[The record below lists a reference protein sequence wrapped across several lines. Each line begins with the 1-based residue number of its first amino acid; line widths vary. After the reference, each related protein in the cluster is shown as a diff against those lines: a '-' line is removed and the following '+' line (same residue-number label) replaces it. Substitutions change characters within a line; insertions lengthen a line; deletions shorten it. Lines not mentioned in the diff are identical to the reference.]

1 MVHIKGVFRTVG
13 LLDLLQGP
21 PQLRH
26 RLQQRCRNSS
36 SSSSRRRGRCGRAAC
51 NCGGGAVA
59 QEEPLLQRCGRCLQL
74 SLQRADTLRENGTFF
89 EFSLCLSRACLGKI
103 MHFIY
108 KWRKSA
114 VFLPAAAPAAKCG
127 AAASAAATHPSPVAV
142 VLELM
147 GILLPLPPRGTGG
160 GMPACQAPGCRAER
174 TLACTKRR

>member
-21 PQLRH
+21 SQLRH
-26 RLQQRCRNSS
+26 RLQQRCRNS

-114 VFLPAAAPAAKCG
+114 VFLPPLPHPYQQRWPPPQRDDPSARHPLRLPSPQLGG
-127 AAASAAATHPSPVAV
+127 ANDSRSPHTSHPSP
-142 VLELM
+142 
-147 GILLPLPPRGTGG
+147 
-160 GMPACQAPGCRAER
+160 
-174 TLACTKRR
+174 

>member
-21 PQLRH
+21 SQLRH
-26 RLQQRCRNSS
+26 RLQQRSRNS

-103 MHFIY
+103 IHFIY
-108 KWRKSA
+108 KWLKKCRFLADGSA
-114 VFLPAAAPAAKCG
+114 QAGRAIAPRRPCPASRG
-127 AAASAAATHPSPVAV
+127 A
-142 VLELM
+142 
-147 GILLPLPPRGTGG
+147 
-160 GMPACQAPGCRAER
+160 
-174 TLACTKRR
+174 LACPCCAESATPASDSLQKERLFSQV